1 MPFKSHCR
9 VQTAPRVR
17 WLASEGSPYS
27 LLCRSLRCSCH
38 PYTFT
43 CGHQVWCVI
52 RRPQH
57 ADHTAVCS
65 DLGLLCVGLCHVKLS
80 HFLPRGGVPHTG
92 ETLLSECPHP
102 RPPGL
107 CSVPVSFTAL
117 QSVEV
122 GFLSVQPPMITDV
135 SYGGAWGFWFF
146 SALLQTGI
154 GSKRKC

>member
-1 MPFKSHCR
+1 M
-9 VQTAPRVR
+9 
-17 WLASEGSPYS
+17 
-27 LLCRSLRCSCH
+27 
-38 PYTFT
+38 
-43 CGHQVWCVI
+43 I

-122 GFLSVQPPMITDV
+122 GFLSVQPPMITFPVLHTIYMLKTLNCQNSCRDPRRNLLTIQ
-135 SYGGAWGFWFF
+135 SWLTKLPKQGESLTLTKPQGFSKGGHKQGP
-146 SALLQTGI
+146 L
-154 GSKRKC
+154 